1 MEIITRQ
8 IIEEVVEAKMDIMLG
23 RYTGIIFE
31 EFRSQLSGV
40 IDLVKQNNTDIKE
53 LRKDIIRFDDRIDN
67 LHTEIIELRTEM
79 TNSFKDMGDIF
90 HHLGNKVYDNLD
102 PRVQRL
108 EFARGQS

>member
-8 IIEEVVEAKMDIMLG
+8 IIEEVVEVKMDIMLS

-40 IDLVKQNNTDIKE
+40 IDLVKQNNTYIKE
-53 LRKDIIRFDDRIDN
+53 LRKDIIRLDDRIDN
-67 LHTEIIELRTEM
+67 LHTEM

-90 HHLGNKVYDNLD
+90 HHLGNKVYDNHD
-102 PRVQRL
+102 PRIQRL
-108 EFARGQS
+108 EFARGRS